1 MSMFDLKGRRGIIT
15 GASSGLGLAM
25 ANVLAEAGA
34 TVYALSRTGGVKAGE
49 APTPANVIHRK
60 IDVCDYKALEEM
72 VKEDVYKRQFQ
83 QFVGGSE

>member
-34 TVYALSRTGGVKAGE
+34 TVYALSRTGGVKGQRDRGGWTGLFDQQCGSHGQVPGRA
-49 APTPANVIHRK
+49 
-60 IDVCDYKALEEM
+60 VC
-72 VKEDVYKRQFQ
+72 
-83 QFVGGSE
+83 G

>member
-60 IDVCDYKALEEM
+60 IDVCDYMMILSAL
-72 VKEDVYKRQFQ
+72 
-83 QFVGGSE
+83 

>member
-34 TVYALSRTGGVKAGE
+34 TVYALSRSKGRGGPHSCKCNS
-49 APTPANVIHRK
+49 P
-60 IDVCDYKALEEM
+60 
-72 VKEDVYKRQFQ
+72 EDRCVRL
-83 QFVGGSE
+83 